1 MMSPSV
7 AFLVGLVMGAMIWD
21 LILFF
26 RKKDGTLKIDH
37 SNPNRDVYRFEVDNL
52 DSLDKKKRI
61 SLNVDHNA
69 NLSQD

>member
-1 MMSPSV
+1 MSPSV

-37 SNPNRDVYRFEVDNL
+37 SNPNRDVYRFEVENL
-52 DSLDKKKRI
+52 DSLDKKKWI